1 MLGILSIFLFA
12 VILIVCIFYQVSIIY
27 ALVLGSLI
35 FLAYGIIEG
44 YSFSELW
51 KMILS
56 GVLTVK
62 NILIVFLLIGMI
74 TATWRASG
82 TIAMIIFLGSKL
94 ITPSIFILLSFLL
107 CALLSV
113 LIGTDFCYDGGYL
126 Y

>member
-1 MLGILSIFLFA
+1 MLGILSILLFA
-12 VILIVCIFYQVSIIY
+12 VTLIACIFYQLSIIY

-62 NILIVFLLIGMI
+62 NILIVFLLI
-74 TATWRASG
+74 
-82 TIAMIIFLGSKL
+82 
-94 ITPSIFILLSFLL
+94 
-107 CALLSV
+107 
-113 LIGTDFCYDGGYL
+113 
-126 Y
+126 